1 MASPFKIPSKTPCQQ
16 GSKPKGNCD
25 LSCSDS
31 IPRNIISCELVAKP
45 LRLRARRAT
54 QRMRLMRGGCAGD
67 KRGLCGERFCLIGM
81 FERVIVCFG
90 RNELAP
96 IISHLWRGQWEG
108 RASPR
113 VAKKVL
119 VSCLRACSC
128 FAVSGLSARQG
139 NGKPILNF
147 VALPNC
153 CRIRSYEFESQS

>member
-1 MASPFKIPSKTPCQQ
+1 MTCFTRTTSFPLFMYQPTP
-16 GSKPKGNCD
+16 KPKGNCD

-90 RNELAP
+90 RNEIAP
-96 IISHLWRGQWEG
+96 IISHLWRGSVG
-108 RASPR
+108 RASVPASR
-113 VAKKVL
+113 QESTRL
-119 VSCLRACSC
+119 VSPRLSLLRRQRAKRAAGEWQAYPQLC
-128 FAVSGLSARQG
+128 GLT
-139 NGKPILNF
+139 KL
-147 VALPNC
+147 LPN
-153 CRIRSYEFESQS
+153 S